1 LTANRLQRVLRDAAT
16 HPAVLNPRRGDLLE
30 SLHVAGSVAG
40 IRETKMSYF
49 RTAILL
55 AGLTA
60 LFMGVGYLIGGA
72 GGATIAL
79 VIAAVTN
86 LFAYWNSDRMVL
98 SMYGAHEVDA
108 RTAPEL
114 VSMVAALAARAG
126 LPMPRVFLMDNP
138 QPNAFATGRNPQNAA
153 VAVTTGLVQSLSRE
167 ELSGV
172 IAHELAHVK
181 NHDTLLMTITAT
193 IAGAI
198 SMVAQ
203 FGMFFGGN
211 RGNNNGPGLIG
222 SIAMMILA
230 PLGAML
236 VQTAISRTR
245 EYAAD
250 NLGARIVGQPMWLAS
265 ALAKIEGAAHEIP
278 NMEAER
284 NPATAHMFIINPLS
298 GHGIDNLFSTHPST
312 ENRIAELQRLAA
324 ELGSGSGMAPS
335 AHPAQSPR
343 RGPWGAAGNRAA
355 SRGPWG

>member
-1 LTANRLQRVLRDAAT
+1 MNYL
-16 HPAVLNPRRGDLLE
+16 
-30 SLHVAGSVAG
+30 
-40 IRETKMSYF
+40 

-72 GGATIAL
+72 SGAMIAL
-79 VIAAVTN
+79 VIAAATN

-98 SMYGAHEVDA
+98 SMYGAHEVDRAHRA
-108 RTAPEL
+108 RTCRLVAEL
-114 VSMVAALAARAG
+114 AGRAG

-153 VAVTTGLVQSLSRE
+153 VAVTTGLMQSLSRE
-167 ELSGV
+167 ELAGV
-172 IAHELAHVK
+172 IAHELAHIK

-193 IAGAI
+193 FAGAI
-198 SMVAQ
+198 SMLAQ
-203 FGMFFGGN
+203 FGMFFGGH
-211 RGNNNGPGLIG
+211 RDNNDGPGIIG

-236 VQTAISRTR
+236 VQMAISRTR

-250 NLGARIVGQPMWLAS
+250 DLGARIVGQPMWLAS
-265 ALAKIEGAAHEIP
+265 ALAKIDNAAHEIP

-312 ENRIAELQRLAA
+312 ENRVAELERLAA
-324 ELGSGSGMAPS
+324 EFGARANAAPS
-335 AHPAQSPR
+335 TSAESAPR
-343 RGPWGAAGNRAA
+343 RGPWGALRNRAA
-355 SRGPWG
+355 PRGPWG

>member
-1 LTANRLQRVLRDAAT
+1 
-16 HPAVLNPRRGDLLE
+16 
-30 SLHVAGSVAG
+30 
-40 IRETKMSYF
+40 MSYF
-49 RTAILL
+49 RTAMLL

-72 GGATIAL
+72 SGAIIAL
-79 VIAAVTN
+79 VIAAATN

-114 VSMVAALAARAG
+114 VDLVATLATRAG

-172 IAHELAHVK
+172 IAHELAHIR
-181 NHDTLLMTITAT
+181 NHDTLLMTITAS

-198 SMVAQ
+198 SMLAQ

-211 RGNNNGPGLIG
+211 RGNNNGPGIIG
-222 SIAMMILA
+222 SIAMMVLA

-250 NLGARIVGQPMWLAS
+250 DLGARIVGQPMWLAS
-265 ALAKIEGAAHEIP
+265 ALNKIASEAHVIP
-278 NMEAER
+278 NEEAER
-284 NPATAHMFIINPLS
+284 NPATAHLFIINPLS
-298 GHGIDNLFSTHPST
+298 GRGMDNLFSTHPST

-324 ELGSGSGMAPS
+324 ELGTRGSAAPS
-335 AHPAQSPR
+335 ARPPSSPR
-343 RGPWGAAGNRAA
+343 RPWGVARGSGAAPRGPWG
-355 SRGPWG
+355 